1 MEFAAAVTGNTVNY
15 FVGSWVGP
23 KVFEQHWR
31 FLDQNALRKTHD
43 FYERHGGKTL
53 VMARFVPIVRTFAPF
68 VAGVSQMTFARFQM
82 FNVIGAAAWVFGLV
96 FAGYFFGNLP
106 FIKQYLNLIVL
117 AGIGAAV
124 VPLVLGSGGAAY
136 AAPSVD
142 QELPFP
148 CGERWVG
155 STRASHSPSFW
166 SIDFNAPDDLGK
178 PVVAR
183 DIPATR
189 EILATFSAVEGVF
202 LYFNDSDLPDAVRQ
216 AVECEQARVVEQDGA
231 DWDDWS
237 RDLFAFATGLLDRS
251 DICDQLIARIEDGD
265 MLRRHSAAKDGTA
278 PSGASG
284 GPVAL
289 NLAPAATVDLPAI
302 LALDGDAF
310 IEAFYIQ
317 ILGRRADP
325 AGLDH
330 HRALIANGM
339 TKEDMLRAIMDSP
352 EFKDRRATI
361 TVIGADRLD
370 KKAKRRRKL
379 LSLG

>member
-1 MEFAAAVTGNTVNY
+1 M
-15 FVGSWVGP
+15 
-23 KVFEQHWR
+23 
-31 FLDQNALRKTHD
+31 
-43 FYERHGGKTL
+43 
-53 VMARFVPIVRTFAPF
+53 
-68 VAGVSQMTFARFQM
+68 
-82 FNVIGAAAWVFGLV
+82 
-96 FAGYFFGNLP
+96 
-106 FIKQYLNLIVL
+106 
-117 AGIGAAV
+117 
-124 VPLVLGSGGAAY
+124 
-136 AAPSVD
+136 
-142 QELPFP
+142 
-148 CGERWVG
+148 
-155 STRASHSPSFW
+155 
-166 SIDFNAPDDLGK
+166 
-178 PVVAR
+178 
-183 DIPATR
+183 
-189 EILATFSAVEGVF
+189 
-202 LYFNDSDLPDAVRQ
+202 RQ

-284 GPVAL
+284 SPVAL